1 MLAIPPDVRA
11 AADPISHSP
20 PDRRPFARFA
30 PRDPLL
36 RINELRNLIL
46 LELHLKM
53 TLHHHLAQAGSE
65 QSGVGIC
72 HRGAHTTCN
81 WPDGL
86 RRGAKQ
92 RHHSPCLSTATTLD
106 RAPSKHPEPRAKPLS
121 LEQTLERI
129 TNSAVHESDHIPFDV
144 FTPPIVFPRLANG
157 T

>member
-36 RINELRNLIL
+36 RINELRTLIL

-72 HRGAHTTCN
+72 HWGAHTHDMQLAGRPTS
-81 WPDGL
+81 G
-86 RRGAKQ
+86 GQ
-92 RHHSPCLSTATTLD
+92 AT
-106 RAPSKHPEPRAKPLS
+106 PPQPLS
-121 LEQTLERI
+121 
-129 TNSAVHESDHIPFDV
+129 VHSNNP
-144 FTPPIVFPRLANG
+144 
-157 T
+157 